1 VTRVAGAVLMVCV
14 AVSAVVALNLLL
26 LDRTAGRT
34 DRIGK
39 LQPLAGVTL
48 KRAPLDT
55 VLPTKMPTTDGER
68 GSDD

>member
-1 VTRVAGAVLMVCV
+1 VTRVVAGVLVVVV
-14 AVSAVVALNLLL
+14 AVSAIVALNLLL

-39 LQPLAGVTL
+39 LQPLAGITL
-48 KRAPLDT
+48 EQAPLDT
-55 VLPTKMPTTDGER
+55 VVPTNKPSTNDER